1 MDFDYRLPDTEE
13 PAITIRRT
21 TAGRIGLLVDGVAV
35 AGRSGVF
42 EVPDSTGQIHL
53 VKVTGAWTGLRA
65 IADGWDTPLEPAVP
79 LWSRLLILLPLLL
92 VVGGLVGL
100 MLGAVAAAL
109 NAIVGRSSADI
120 RKRAAVMVL
129 LTVLAAAGW
138 AAAGAA
144 LTSVP
149 ATRVSYAT
157 GTCLNGI
164 APGIDLVSQAP
175 TTVDCSTAH
184 DAEVVGTYNA
194 DPAPSY
200 PGESSLMT
208 SAAYQCPTLF
218 KDYVGTDFG
227 SSKLDIL
234 PVVPTEIAWAAGT
247 REISCVAITTDG
259 SKLTGSVRG
268 TRQ

>member
-1 MDFDYRLPDTEE
+1 MDFDYRLPHTEE
-13 PAITIRRT
+13 PEITIRRT
-21 TAGRIGLLVDGVAV
+21 AAGRIGLLVDGVAV
-35 AGRSGVF
+35 AGRGGVYA
-42 EVPDSTGQIHL
+42 VPDSTGEVHL

-65 IADGWDTPLEPAVP
+65 IADGWDTPVEPAVP
-79 LWSRLLILLPLLL
+79 MWSRLLILLPLLL

-100 MLGAVAAAL
+100 ALGAVAAAL
-109 NAIVGRSSADI
+109 NALVGRSSAGI

-129 LTVLAAAGW
+129 LAAVAAVGW
-138 AAAGAA
+138 VATGAV

-149 ATRVSYAT
+149 ATRASYAT
-157 GTCLNGI
+157 GTCLDGI

-200 PGESSLMT
+200 PGESILQT

-218 KDYVGTDFG
+218 KSYVGIDFG

-247 REISCVAITTDG
+247 REISCLALTTDG